1 MGVRGGGDS
10 GPSGCSGG
18 KEIPTHFALKCGR
31 DLPCSHSNG
40 DCLTCEDMLFS
51 VKRHHVFARKLAW
64 LFIGQAFIA
73 YSVMEQMKENKLKVT
88 FQLLSSSV

>member
-1 MGVRGGGDS
+1 MKYQSPSQPFVEGGWGGGGGGDS

-40 DCLTCEDMLFS
+40 NRLT
-51 VKRHHVFARKLAW
+51 
-64 LFIGQAFIA
+64 
-73 YSVMEQMKENKLKVT
+73 
-88 FQLLSSSV
+88 